1 MPNAWMTHVKKT
13 RSLMGGSPSL
23 KQVLKAAKKTYKR
36 SGGGVASNAG
46 DFASAGGDAQEN
58 MGGGLQEGNVDK
70 KANDSAAHQNS
81 GEGADGQG
89 GGRRRRRRRRKSRSR
104 RKSRKSRKRGKKSRK
119 SRRKG
124 KKSRRKS
131 KRRKRRR

>member
-89 GGRRRRRRRRKSRSR
+89 GGRRRRRRRKSRSR